1 MHPSL
6 EHDSNDSNLSRV
18 AAKSDSAEV
27 ISIITDSTNEH
38 KAPLWAY
45 FVERSSM
52 IYKLYRI
59 INYYDIISYGPYHMG
74 QTIWSF

>member
-45 FVERSSM
+45 FVEWSSM

-59 INYYDIISYGPYHMG
+59 IISYGPYGPYHMG
-74 QTIWSF
+74 QTIWSL